1 MNAFYNLYTNLMFF
15 FPPNSFASSSTDYT
29 SVSGTGSPHT
39 SGFSSSPMITPS
51 RLPAVRTRTLKLPRR
66 HKSKMGAVPRVYTI
80 AELQIATNSF
90 GEEHFIGE
98 GSLGSVYKAHFPD
111 GTVQP

>member
-1 MNAFYNLYTNLMFF
+1 MAR
-15 FPPNSFASSSTDYT
+15 FPHHFCFASSGTDYT

-51 RLPAVRTRTLKLPRR
+51 RLPAVRTRTLKLPRT
-66 HKSKMGAVPRVYTI
+66 KSFSKSRMASAPRVYTI

-111 GTVQP
+111 GTVNLHTIKV